1 MLLYGKNCMETM
13 PKDIHGWRCLKR
25 GVLMQADE
33 KYVGCSEDDSSLIET
48 KRVLTQAIRDR
59 MSDFLP
65 LPQKVTDNAAARVG
79 LPW

>member
-1 MLLYGKNCMETM
+1 
-13 PKDIHGWRCLKR
+13 
-25 GVLMQADE
+25 MQADE